1 MGGRYKL
8 YSLEN
13 FYLGQSDGKKEA
25 IYRKD
30 FENFFYNYDDSYHK
44 AMKENIFLI
53 LGRKG
58 TGKSILAEFIKK
70 KSGEQS
76 DCFCEICSYKEFKF
90 HELIHLK
97 SDNIEPNEYISIW
110 EWVFLLEL
118 ANLCLNDESL
128 IDFSEQQT
136 LLNFVKENFFSL
148 SLDAVKIVEVTKQK
162 NIKGEILKLGG
173 NYQKSTR
180 YEHGSYLNYLE
191 SLNEVVFKLL
201 KKSPNRYMLIYDEL
215 DDKFR
220 NENIYKNSIISLLK
234 AVDKLNLK
242 MLSENIAGKIMVLLR
257 TDIYNLLND
266 PDLNKLSEDNAI
278 TIDWGTKVA
287 RDSSLI
293 DLILNKVQVSVPEL
307 SEYKRDDLFSK
318 LFPQHIR
325 GISPERFLLER
336 TFFRPRDVIA
346 YLNQIIEK
354 YPRSRYFGWKAFLDL
369 EGKYSEYFFREI
381 RNEISGHKSDEFID
395 QGALLLKQFNKF
407 HFDYKEIKT
416 YYERNKILYPDIDLE
431 EMLKIF
437 FDFGVLGN
445 KWHNEFKGKNY
456 YSWAYRDNKTA
467 VDFDKIFVV
476 HLGLRKELSL

>member
-1 MGGRYKL
+1 MYT
-8 YSLEN
+8 LEN

-30 FENFFYNYDDSYHK
+30 FENFFYNYNDSYQK

-70 KSGEQS
+70 KSEEQPNL
-76 DCFCEICSYKEFKF
+76 FCEVCSYKEFKF

-97 SDNIEPNEYISIW
+97 NNNIEPNEYISIW
-110 EWVFLLEL
+110 EWVLLLEL
-118 ANLCLNDESL
+118 AKLCLNDESL
-128 IDFSEQQT
+128 TDFDEQQT
-136 LLNFVKENFFSL
+136 LSNFIEDNFFSL
-148 SLDAVKIVEVTKQK
+148 NLDAEKIVEVTKQK
-162 NIKGEILKLGG
+162 NINGEVLKIGAG
-173 NYQKSTR
+173 YHKSTT
-180 YEHGSYLNYLE
+180 YETGSYLNYLE
-191 SLNEVVFKLL
+191 RLKEVVFKLL
-201 KKSPNRYMLIYDEL
+201 KKSSNSYKLIYDEI

-220 NENIYKNSIISLLK
+220 NESVYKNSITSLLK

-242 MLSENIAGKIMVLLR
+242 MLSENIEGKIMVLLR

-287 RDSSLI
+287 QNSSLV
-293 DLILNKVQVSVPEL
+293 DLILNKVQVSVSEL
-307 SEYKRDDLFSK
+307 SEYKRDELFIS
-318 LFPQHIR
+318 LFPQKIK
-325 GISPERFLLER
+325 GITPERFLLER

-346 YLNQIIEK
+346 YLNYIIRK
-354 YPRSRYFGWKAFLDL
+354 YPKSKYFGWKAFLDL
-369 EGKYSEYFFREI
+369 EDKYSEYFFREI

-407 HFDYKEIKT
+407 HFDYKEIKP
-416 YYERNKILYPDIDLE
+416 YYEKNKNLYPDIDLE
-431 EMLKIF
+431 EMLKTF

-445 KWHNEFKGKNY
+445 KWYNEFKQKNY
-456 YSWAYRDNKTA
+456 YSWAYRDNKAT
-467 VDFDKIFVV
+467 VDFDKTFVV